1 MGSIADNTT
10 PMEWEVLAAAKCSE
24 RNEKIRPWVM
34 NVPLPP
40 KDTTCVKYFPQEGG
54 ALSKEALEI
63 TETTPSLIVK
73 NLQDR
78 TWSAETVVRCFI
90 ERAAIAHELT
100 NPFTEIFFDLAIHR
114 ARELDA
120 MYECTGRPVGPLH
133 GFPMSIK
140 DVMIIEDQDTTVGFV
155 AWIGRKRPVEDRLI
169 TKLREAGAVF
179 YCKTNIPQSLMSGE
193 CVNYIFGRTSTPW
206 NTLLSAGGSSGGEG
220 SLISLGGSPLGIGT
234 DIAGSIRT
242 PANFNGIYGLCPS
255 PDRFPSHS
263 AENSDGSSIIRAV
276 AGPLARSI
284 DGLELYTRTVLGFKP
299 WEWDFSAAHIPWRES
314 EYSLGLGLHRPLCFA
329 FMPHD
334 SVVMPDPP
342 IKRGMAMMKDALH
355 VAGHQVID
363 IEAFDGL
370 EIMILSRKIWA
381 ATGGDELLEILSQ
394 FNEPLIAEAYQ
405 PDTSTRLSVQEY
417 QECYQEAKRIRQK
430 YLDLWQG
437 TRSRTSTGDP
447 VDAII
452 LPSGGHVAPPHGT
465 MEYFTYEAIS
475 NLLEWTCATVPVTH
489 VDPKLD
495 LKVDGVF
502 SPMSDFD
509 QRNWDK
515 CKFSHEM
522 LSFWD
527 VLTVLFYLDSPEF
540 YKDGPV
546 CLQVLGQ
553 RFTEEKVL
561 GLLRTIDKALGRD
574 KYYMA

>member
-1 MGSIADNTT
+1 MGSIAADV
-10 PMEWEVLAAAKCSE
+10 PFSSGWEALAEIKRSK
-24 RNEKIRPWVM
+24 RDEKIRQWGM
-34 NVPLPP
+34 EAPLPP
-40 KDTTCVKYFPQEGG
+40 KNNTCVKYFPQECG
-54 ALSKEALEI
+54 ALSKEILQI
-63 TETTPSLIVK
+63 TETPPSLIVK

-78 TWSAETVVRCFI
+78 TWLSEAVVRAFI
-90 ERAAIAHELT
+90 SRAVIAHHLANPLT
-100 NPFTEIFFDLAIHR
+100 EVFFDLAIQR
-114 ARELDA
+114 ARELDEI
-120 MYECTGRPVGPLH
+120 YERTGRPVGPLH

-169 TKLREAGAVF
+169 TKLRDAGAVF

-193 CVNYIFGRTSTPW
+193 CVNYIFGRTSSPW

-263 AENSDGSSIIRAV
+263 AENSDASSIIRAV
-276 AGPLARSI
+276 AGPLARSV
-284 DGLELYTRTVLGFKP
+284 DGLELYTRTILSFKP

-314 EYSLGLGLHRPLCFA
+314 EYNLGLGLQRPLCFA

-342 IKRGMAMMKDALH
+342 IQRGMALMRRALEA
-355 VAGHQVID
+355 AGHQVID
-363 IEAFDGL
+363 LKPFDGL
-370 EIMILSRKIWA
+370 EIITLSRKIWA
-381 ATGGDELLEILSQ
+381 ATGGEELLEVLSR
-394 FNEPLIAEAYQ
+394 FNEPLIAEADQ
-405 PDTSTRLSVQEY
+405 PDPSKALSVREY
-417 QECYQEAKRIRQK
+417 GECYQEAKRIRQK
-430 YLDLWQG
+430 YLDIWQE
-437 TRSRTSTGDP
+437 TTGHTHTGHP
-447 VDAII
+447 IDAII

-475 NLLEWTCATVPVTH
+475 NLLEWTCATIPVTH
-489 VDPKLD
+489 VDPK
-495 LKVDGVF
+495 VDVK
-502 SPMSDFD
+502 PDA
-509 QRNWDK
+509 RNWEK
-515 CKFSHEM
+515 Y
-522 LSFWD
+522 
-527 VLTVLFYLDSPEF
+527 TPEL

-561 GLLRTIDKALGRD
+561 GLLRSIDKALGRD
-574 KYYMA
+574 EYYMA